1 MRHGS
6 VWGEQEMRVL
16 LVEDEPK
23 VAAVIS
29 DILKFNGFTA
39 DSVGT
44 LEDASE
50 SVAVVTYDA
59 ILLDRKLPDGDGLH
73 WLRHRRRSGWPIPA
87 LILTAEMDSVDDRIE
102 GLNAGADDYILKPV
116 NMDELIARLR
126 AVLRRPTTALG
137 PVMRAGNVEF
147 DPAGRQVWVNGVSV
161 KVPRREICLLEVL
174 MRRFGRVVPKS
185 ALEESLFSYD
195 NDVSS
200 NALEVGIYRLRS
212 HLSKSG
218 AAVSI
223 RTDRGI
229 GYILELAHPTA
240 SDTKQASG
248 KSSEVSRA

>member
-1 MRHGS
+1 
-6 VWGEQEMRVL
+6 
-16 LVEDEPK
+16 
-23 VAAVIS
+23 
-29 DILKFNGFTA
+29 
-39 DSVGT
+39 
-44 LEDASE
+44 
-50 SVAVVTYDA
+50 
-59 ILLDRKLPDGDGLH
+59 
-73 WLRHRRRSGWPIPA
+73 
-87 LILTAEMDSVDDRIE
+87 
-102 GLNAGADDYILKPV
+102 
-116 NMDELIARLR
+116 
-126 AVLRRPTTALG
+126 LRRPTTALG

-248 KSSEVSRA
+248 KSSEVSSA

>member
-1 MRHGS
+1 
-6 VWGEQEMRVL
+6 MRVL

-29 DILKFNGFTA
+29 DILKFHGFTA

-73 WLRHRRRSGWPIPA
+73 WLRHRRRSGWPVPA

-102 GLNAGADDYILKPV
+102 GLNGGADDYILKPV

-126 AVLRRPTTALG
+126 AVLRRPTTAFG

-147 DPAGRQVWVNGVSV
+147 DPAGRQVWVNGSSV

-174 MRRFGRVVPKS
+174 MRRFGRVVPKT

-195 NDVSS
+195 NEVSS
-200 NALEVGIYRLRS
+200 NALEVGIYRLRT

-218 AAVSI
+218 ATVSI

-229 GYILELAHPTA
+229 GYILELARPA
-240 SDTKQASG
+240 VSDMKHASG
-248 KSSEVSRA
+248 NSSEASRA

>member
-1 MRHGS
+1 
-6 VWGEQEMRVL
+6 MRVL

-59 ILLDRKLPDGDGLH
+59 VLLDRKLPDGDGLH
-73 WLRHRRRSGWPIPA
+73 WLRHRRRSGWPVPA
-87 LILTAEMDSVDDRIE
+87 LILTAEMDSVDDRVE

-116 NMDELIARLR
+116 NMEELIARLR

-147 DPAGRQVWVNGVSV
+147 DPGGRQVWVNGTSV

-195 NDVSS
+195 NEVSS

-218 AAVSI
+218 ATVSI

-229 GYILELAHPTA
+229 GYILELTRSTV
-240 SDTKQASG
+240 SDAKPASG